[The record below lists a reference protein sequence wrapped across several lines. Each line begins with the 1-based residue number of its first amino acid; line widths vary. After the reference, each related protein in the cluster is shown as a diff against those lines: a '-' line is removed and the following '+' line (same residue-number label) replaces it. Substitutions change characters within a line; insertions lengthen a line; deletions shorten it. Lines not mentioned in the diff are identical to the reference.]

1 MACHALLLGLAAVT
15 VALVVVAAALVWR
28 GGGRERLVPAP
39 WLGEHWPDANADTH
53 KSLDRGARRQMLLVG
68 NQEPS
73 HRAGAPVTRTPA
85 EIAEDKRV
93 EAAAIAQET
102 AYVDGAYASYSAYKP
117 FSATLAGRVPGV
129 ACARPTLG
137 FFSQTCRGATA
148 AVDPAAIVS
157 GLEQPAGQPAASPAP
172 VCRDCVRAPIRTA
185 ASQRGKVPG
194 DFFDAADN
202 EPVTVSTRLPQI
214 SLPDHLPLAN

>member
-1 MACHALLLGLAAVT
+1 MACHALLLGLAAVV
-15 VALVVVAAALVWR
+15 VALVVVAVALAQR
-28 GGGRERLVPAP
+28 DSLVPAP

-53 KSLDRGARRQMLLVG
+53 KSLDRGSRRQMLLVG
-68 NQEPS
+68 TQQPR
-73 HRAGAPVTRTPA
+73 HRAGAPVIRTPA
-85 EIAEDKRV
+85 EIAEDRRI
-93 EAAAIAQET
+93 EQAAIAQET

-117 FSATLAGRVPGV
+117 FSVTLAGRVPGV
-129 ACARPTLG
+129 ACARETLG
-137 FFSQTCRGATA
+137 RFSQTCRAATA
-148 AVDPAAIVS
+148 TVEPAALPT

-194 DFFDAADN
+194 DFFDAANN
-202 EPVTVSTRLPQI
+202 EPLPVSTRLAQI

>member
-15 VALVVVAAALVWR
+15 VALVVVAVALAAR
-28 GGGRERLVPAP
+28 GPARDTLVPAP

-53 KSLDRGARRQMLLVG
+53 KSLDRGSRRQMLLVG
-68 NQEPS
+68 TQQPR
-73 HRAGAPVTRTPA
+73 HRAGAPVIRTPA
-85 EIAEDKRV
+85 EIAEDHRI

-117 FSATLAGRVPGV
+117 FSVTLAGRVPGV
-129 ACARPTLG
+129 ACARDSLG
-137 FFSQTCRGATA
+137 RFSQTCRGATA
-148 AVDPAAIVS
+148 PLDPAVLPT
-157 GLEQPAGQPAASPAP
+157 GLEQPAGQPAARPAP

-194 DFFDAADN
+194 DFFDAANN
-202 EPVTVSTRLPQI
+202 EPLPVSTRLAQI